1 VPGTVPAGS
10 VHTASGLAAL
20 QVNAPGLLTLAK
32 SRPVPRVSVKVSTS
46 RVLPSATVTSTV

>member
-10 VHTASGLAAL
+10 VHTSGLAAL
-20 QVNAPGLLTLAK
+20 QVNEPALLTLAK
-32 SRPVPRVSVKVSTS
+32 SRPVPSVSVRVSTA